1 MDEEK
6 KIIVDDIEI
15 FTDDNKLD
23 SIIAENIE
31 YSIELSDRVM
41 YDIKIGKMIREIIE
55 YALTGVKIEN
65 LENDTFIVLNKQLN
79 IVLIGDKLNNK
90 ITVEMVEWLDN
101 FKIFGL

>member
-1 MDEEK
+1 MSADK
-6 KIIVDDIEI
+6 KIVIDDIEI

-23 SIIAENIE
+23 SIIAESTE
-31 YSIELSDRVM
+31 YSIEMSDRIM
-41 YDIKIGKMIREIIE
+41 YDIKVGRMVREVIE

-65 LENDTFIVLNKQLN
+65 VENDTFMVLNKHLN